1 MNDRYNKVLQY
12 NFSGLG
18 CWLTIIAFAMLLSA
32 VGLGW
37 IVNGFLILFLLL
49 LFTPV
54 IAFFGLQ
61 FWLKR
66 NFVQDSCPVCSYEFT
81 GLKNSQ
87 FQCPNCGE
95 PLEVAGG
102 KFTRITPPG
111 TIDVEAVDVPV
122 QVIESEEDG

>member
-12 NFSGLG
+12 NFSGIG
-18 CWLTIIAFAMLLSA
+18 CWLTIIALAMLLSA

-37 IVNGFLILFLLL
+37 IVNGFLILFLLI

-61 FWLKR
+61 WWLRR
-66 NFVQDSCPVCSYEFT
+66 NFIQDSCPVCSYEFT

-95 PLEVAGG
+95 PLQVEVG

-111 TIDVEAVDVPV
+111 TIDVEAVDVQV
-122 QVIESEEDG
+122 QVSDSADEG

>member
-12 NFSGLG
+12 NFSGIG
-18 CWLTIIAFAMLLSA
+18 CWLTIIALAMLLSA

-61 FWLKR
+61 WWLRR
-66 NFVQDSCPVCSYEFT
+66 NFIQDSCPVCSYEFT

-95 PLEVAGG
+95 PLQVEVG

-111 TIDVEAVDVPV
+111 TIDVEAVDVQV
-122 QVIESEEDG
+122 QVSDSADEG

>member
-37 IVNGFLILFLLL
+37 IINGFLILFLLL

-54 IAFFGLQ
+54 VAFFILQ
-61 FWLKR
+61 WWLKR
-66 NFVQDSCPVCSYEFT
+66 KLVQDSCPVCSYEFT
-81 GLKNSQ
+81 GLNNSE

-95 PLEVAGG
+95 PLQAEGG
-102 KFTRITPPG
+102 KFIRITPPG
-111 TIDVEAVDVPV
+111 TIDVEAVDVQV
-122 QVIESEEDG
+122 QVLESDEG

>member
-37 IVNGFLILFLLL
+37 IINGFLILFLFL

-54 IAFFGLQ
+54 IAFVGLQ
-61 FWLKR
+61 WWLKR
-66 NFVQDSCPVCSYEFT
+66 NLIQDNCPVCDYELT

-87 FQCPNCGE
+87 FQCPSCGE
-95 PLEVAGG
+95 PLAVENG
-102 KFTRITPPG
+102 KFMRITPPG
-111 TIDVEAVDVPV
+111 TIDVEAVDVEV
-122 QVIESEEDG
+122 QAIDSTEEN

>member
-12 NFSGLG
+12 NFSGIG
-18 CWLTIIAFAMLLSA
+18 CWLTIIALAMLLSA

-37 IVNGFLILFLLL
+37 IVNGFLILFLLI

-61 FWLKR
+61 WWLRR
-66 NFVQDSCPVCSYEFT
+66 NFIQDNCPVCSYEFT

-95 PLEVAGG
+95 PLQVEVG

-111 TIDVEAVDVPV
+111 TIDVEAVDVQV
-122 QVIESEEDG
+122 QVSDSADEG

>member
-37 IVNGFLILFLLL
+37 IINGFLILFLLL
-49 LFTPV
+49 LFVPV
-54 IAFFGLQ
+54 IAFFALQ
-61 FWLKR
+61 WWLKR
-66 NFVQDSCPVCSYEFT
+66 NFIQDSCPVCSYEFT
-81 GLKNSQ
+81 GLKNNQ

-95 PLEVAGG
+95 PLEVESG

-111 TIDVEAVDVPV
+111 TIDVEAVDVQV
-122 QVIESEEDG
+122 QVITSEEEG

>member
-1 MNDRYNKVLQY
+1 M
-12 NFSGLG
+12 
-18 CWLTIIAFAMLLSA
+18 IAFAMLLSA

-54 IAFFGLQ
+54 IAFVGLQ
-61 FWLKR
+61 WWLKR
-66 NFVQDSCPVCSYEFT
+66 NVIQDSCPVCSYEFT

-95 PLEVAGG
+95 PLEVEAG
-102 KFTRITPPG
+102 KFVRITPPG
-111 TIDVEAVDVPV
+111 TIDVEAVDVQV
-122 QVIESEEDG
+122 QAIESEEEG

>member
-1 MNDRYNKVLQY
+1 
-12 NFSGLG
+12 
-18 CWLTIIAFAMLLSA
+18 MLLSA

-49 LFTPV
+49 LFAPV

-61 FWLKR
+61 WWLKR
-66 NFVQDSCPVCSYEFT
+66 NFILDSCPVCSYEFT

-95 PLEVAGG
+95 PLEVNGG
-102 KFTRITPPG
+102 KFTRMTPPG
-111 TIDVEAVDVPV
+111 TIDVEAVDVQV
-122 QVIESEEDG
+122 QVLDSTDEE